1 MRAESLQNRS
11 LGILRGALG
20 RSRDDVR
27 NGRIQRSTRDLKK
40 STFGTSKGPKGAK
53 RAPKEIYR
61 ADPAPPRTPLGRF
74 LAPQNHQRKKKWAD
88 LGGPWGRMYVFLE
101 EKRSSPKYPF
111 GPPGCSRR
119 GLWALRWP
127 IWPPFEILGGPWDHP
142 FRPLGRP
149 GTPQVRA
156 KKNERD
162 FRGHLGGAN
171 LRLP

>member
-1 MRAESLQNRS
+1 MCETVAFNVPPEISKNRLLGPRRAQKAPK
-11 LGILRGALG
+11 GPP
-20 RSRDDVR
+20 
-27 NGRIQRSTRDLKK
+27 KK
-40 STFGTSKGPKGAK
+40 SIGPSRRPPERHLGDFWP
-53 RAPKEIYR
+53 PKTTNE
-61 ADPAPPRTPLGRF
+61 
-74 LAPQNHQRKKKWAD
+74 KKTWAD
-88 LGGPWGRMYVFLE
+88 LGGLWGQMYVFLE

-156 KKNERD
+156 KKNKND
-162 FRGHLGGAN
+162 FSGHLGGAN
-171 LRLP
+171 VRLP